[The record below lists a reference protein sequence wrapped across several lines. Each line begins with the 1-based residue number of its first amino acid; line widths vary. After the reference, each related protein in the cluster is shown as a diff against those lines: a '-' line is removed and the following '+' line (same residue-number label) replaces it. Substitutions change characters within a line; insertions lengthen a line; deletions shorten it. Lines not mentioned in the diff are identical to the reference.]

1 MKWLN
6 ISLQHLYNIG
16 QMYER
21 VRKRSR
27 ESDRDGF
34 FPHRYN
40 ISIEGDFFALL
51 YRLAMKCRSIYI
63 FVQYWP
69 KVQNS
74 IFYTNIETIRL
85 NKSLKYQPN
94 CFATLK
100 TKYIETKNNYKIC
113 KKKSDTYH

>member
-1 MKWLN
+1 MKWRN

-51 YRLAMKCRSIYI
+51 YRLAMKCRSISI

-85 NKSLKYQPN
+85 NKSLKISTQLFRYFEN
-94 CFATLK
+94 
-100 TKYIETKNNYKIC
+100 KIYRN
-113 KKKSDTYH
+113 KK